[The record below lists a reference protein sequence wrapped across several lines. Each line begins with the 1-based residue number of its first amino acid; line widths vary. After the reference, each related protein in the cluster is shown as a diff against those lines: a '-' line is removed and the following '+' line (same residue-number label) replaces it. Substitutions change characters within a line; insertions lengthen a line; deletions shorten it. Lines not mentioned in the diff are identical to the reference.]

1 MNKSTLIA
9 GVMAFV
15 AFTSCHSGKSGD
27 HGEDIHAGE
36 EHVESGEKPDDL
48 KKLSPSFSVN
58 WKPFSEQDFFLR
70 VM

>member
-36 EHVESGEKPDDL
+36 EHVESGENKRKRRMPVRL
-48 KKLSPSFSVN
+48 CCLWRRQRLPEWLPK
-58 WKPFSEQDFFLR
+58 
-70 VM
+70 